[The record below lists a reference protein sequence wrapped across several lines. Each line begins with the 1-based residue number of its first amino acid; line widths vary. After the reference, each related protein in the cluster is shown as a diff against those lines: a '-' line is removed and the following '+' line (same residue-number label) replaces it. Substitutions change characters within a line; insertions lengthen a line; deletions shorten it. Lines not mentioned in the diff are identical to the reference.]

1 MPKTSALDHS
11 AKLPLVINCCHNWPD
26 TLLCQPLRYPPLPA
40 QDNTSF
46 FPWSWEICQK
56 ICGCL
61 FHQLYNQ
68 FTASREDWTL
78 DPWFT
83 RPVLCHWAIEAY
95 RWNGRVHYKIIM
107 AKLTSKGVKCAR
119 YIMFYYSDFFFNGA
133 TCQFLIKKFCWKKG
147 GKISGDA
154 EDWTR
159 GLIHAKHALY
169 HWATSPTH
177 WWILLCVIFFPP
189 IVLLSHLEGNLST
202 KYCKRNWYNS
212 IGGAEYIGPLI
223 GAISLLTYLGIFG
236 CLVTPLARFI
246 PH

>member
-1 MPKTSALDHS
+1 MGILHDTTTPAARWRFPGTVLQRIMLNFELDHGQNS
-11 AKLPLVINCCHNWPD
+11 GIAPCEVWTHDPWFTRPVLYHWAKGAVVLCISGNFLKWRAPKLPHKTVQSLALH
-26 TLLCQPLRYPPLPA
+26 
-40 QDNTSF
+40 
-46 FPWSWEICQK
+46 
-56 ICGCL
+56 
-61 FHQLYNQ
+61 
-68 FTASREDWTL
+68 ASREDWTL

-95 RWNGRVHYKIIM
+95 KWNGRVHYKIIM

-119 YIMFYYSDFFFNGA
+119 YILFYYSDFFFNGA

-189 IVLLSHLEGNLST
+189 
-202 KYCKRNWYNS
+202 NS
-212 IGGAEYIGPLI
+212 
-223 GAISLLTYLGIFG
+223 
-236 CLVTPLARFI
+236 LAFTLRRKFVY
-246 PH
+246 